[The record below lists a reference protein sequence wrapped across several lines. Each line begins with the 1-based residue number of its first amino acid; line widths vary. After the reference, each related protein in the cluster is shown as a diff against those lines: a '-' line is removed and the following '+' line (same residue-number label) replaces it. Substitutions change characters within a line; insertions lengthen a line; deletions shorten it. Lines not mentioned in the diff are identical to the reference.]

1 MNDDALLPEWD
12 MAHPSRMAA
21 LDARLQE
28 VMLMHVT
35 GDPRWARTLTGVAD
49 DLVSFDQVPEM
60 LSSVCK
66 FVTNTVVYAYGA
78 QEAVDLFTTDLQ
90 RLRTIA
96 NKEAQES

>member
-1 MNDDALLPEWD
+1 MDNDALLPEWD

-28 VMLMHVT
+28 VMLMHT
-35 GDPRWARTLTGVAD
+35 AGDPRWARTLTALAD

-60 LSSVCK
+60 LSSMCK
-66 FVTNTVVYAYGA
+66 FVTNMAIWTYGA
-78 QEAVDLFTTDLQ
+78 QEAVDLFAADLQ

-96 NKEAQES
+96 HREAQE